1 MDSILSLV
9 KSYFILAV
17 LLMVLSYLAP
27 KEEYKRYFQYFIG
40 IWLCVLL
47 LRPVIALFTD
57 GEELAYYN
65 MKELEEQLGD
75 LDEWQE
81 EGVDIFEIFRM
92 DSEAQ

>member
-1 MDSILSLV
+1 MDSIVEIV
-9 KSYFILAV
+9 KSYFVLAI

-57 GEELAYYN
+57 GEETAYSH
-65 MKELEEQLGD
+65 MLEIEEELD
-75 LDEWQE
+75 DIDRWQE
-81 EGVDIFEIFRM
+81 DGD
-92 DSEAQ
+92 

>member
-1 MDSILSLV
+1 MDAILELV
-9 KSYFILAV
+9 KNYFILAL

-47 LRPVIALFTD
+47 LRPVIALFAD

-65 MKELEEQLGD
+65 MEELQEQLMD
-75 LDEWQE
+75 IDEWQE